1 MPISPE
7 KRALYPANWKTEIRP
22 RILARAGNCCEQC
35 GVPNRAIGWR
45 NDDGKFN
52 VVELDGDMKRV
63 AELQHDY
70 GDVFRL
76 VLIVLTIAHVY
87 DESPSNC
94 ADDNLAAWCQ
104 RCHNNHDRPMRMKNA
119 AATRRAKSATSDLF
133 AGSAGA

>member
-7 KRALYPANWKTEIRP
+7 KRALYPANWKSEIRP

-76 VLIVLTIAHVY
+76 VMIVLTIAHLH
-87 DESPSNC
+87 DDSPANC
-94 ADDNLAAWCQ
+94 AENNLAALCQ
-104 RCHNNHDRPMRMKNA
+104 RCHNILDMPMRKANA
-119 AATRRAKSATSDLF
+119 AATRRAKSQTPDLF
-133 AGSAGA
+133 GGSVGA